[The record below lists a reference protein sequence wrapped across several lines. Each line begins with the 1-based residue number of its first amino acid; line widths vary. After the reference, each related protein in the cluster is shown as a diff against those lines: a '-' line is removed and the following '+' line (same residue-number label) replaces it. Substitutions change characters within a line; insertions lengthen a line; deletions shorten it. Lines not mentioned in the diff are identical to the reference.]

1 MAHIRQSW
9 PDSVIGFQ
17 VKVLNIVYAVCSLFA
32 RKRVALRSTSVSP
45 LELFPRR
52 SEAIRPTLPNNKRQK
67 WVYTFVIRSRD
78 EPCPIKEAWMPSK
91 SLGRGIHTSSLGTS
105 HTIFLLLSAT
115 RVTGASAVG
124 CGVNRSLK
132 PLEVFPRG
140 ASHAIPP
147 TQEVRPTQYP
157 LIPVFFRVQLMS
169 QEELMELL
177 GMTKIHSWRISRYPK
192 LHTRNIL
199 SLHK

>member
-140 ASHAIPP
+140 ASNTPHSRGASHAIPP
-147 TQEVRPTQYP
+147 NSCFFSRAADVPGGADGAAGYDQDPLVAHLEVPETPYP
-157 LIPVFFRVQLMS
+157 EYLKS
-169 QEELMELL
+169 
-177 GMTKIHSWRISRYPK
+177 T
-192 LHTRNIL
+192 
-199 SLHK
+199 